1 MIWYQN
7 DVDLAQA
14 CLSCSQLRHPLVI
27 RPTVDQ
33 PGTSAIMPYANKY
46 LGSAAREASQLRVC
60 LLPFK
65 AGQFSGWF
73 KASIQ

>member
-27 RPTVDQ
+27 KPLW
-33 PGTSAIMPYANKY
+33 SAQNLSNHALCQRD
-46 LGSAAREASQLRVC
+46 LGSAARGSSQLCTRLVTSE
-60 LLPFK
+60 
-65 AGQFSGWF
+65 ATYFSGWF